1 MKNALVSQVK
11 ARFSE
16 RFGRSPLAVA
26 YAPGRV
32 EILGNHTDYND
43 GVVLSAAIDH
53 GVAVAAASKPGA
65 TAGLTAMDLAEEASF
80 GVPVRQPL
88 DLPLWA
94 KYIAG
99 VAAKL
104 EQHGAHPS
112 AFDLAFSGNVPQGA
126 GLSSSAALEVS
137 TALALS
143 ALWAFECD
151 RIELA
156 KICQAAEN
164 EYTGAH
170 CGLLDQFSS
179 LFGSGNGLVYS
190 DFRTLSVSS
199 VSLGGDACF
208 VVADTHVKHSL
219 VASEYN
225 ERRARC
231 EEAAAAFAR
240 LLDHPVK
247 ALRDVSLA
255 EWTRHSSSLDPVT
268 ARRALH
274 VIGEN
279 TRVFQAC
286 DLLSRGDLRA
296 FGRLMFESHE
306 SSIRNFENS
315 CPELDFLVEAAR
327 ALPQAL
333 GARLSGGGFGGSVV
347 ILTAPENAKAVGAA
361 VAERFNGRYGRHC
374 DIRLIRPSACAAL
387 AD

>member
-1 MKNALVSQVK
+1 MKNELIHRVRAS
-11 ARFSE
+11 FSE
-16 RFGRSPLAVA
+16 RFGRDPVAVA

-43 GVVLSAAIDH
+43 GVVLSAAINH
-53 GVAVAAASKPGA
+53 GVCVAVAPAPGGSA
-65 TAGLTAMDLAEEASF
+65 TALATDLSEEACF
-80 GVPVRQPL
+80 AVPVRSHL

-94 KYIAG
+94 KYLAG

-104 EQHGAHPS
+104 EQHGARPA
-112 AFDLAFSGNVPQGA
+112 AFNLAFSGNVPQGA

-137 TALALS
+137 AALALS
-143 ALWAFECD
+143 AIWSFECD

-164 EYTGAH
+164 EYTGAR

-179 LFGSGNGLVYS
+179 LFGIDNGLVYS
-190 DFRTLSVSS
+190 DFRDLSATPVPL
-199 VSLGGDACF
+199 VGDACF

-231 EEAAAAFAR
+231 EEAAAAFAS

-247 ALRDVSLA
+247 ALRDVSLE
-255 EWTRHSSSLDPVT
+255 EWTQYSGSLDPVT

-274 VIGEN
+274 VVGEN

-286 DLLSRGDLRA
+286 DLLGRGDLGA
-296 FGRLMFESHE
+296 FGRLMYESHE
-306 SSIRNFENS
+306 SSIHNFENS
-315 CPELDFLVEAAR
+315 CPELDFLVDAAR
-327 ALPQAL
+327 TLPKAL

-347 ILTAPENAKAVGAA
+347 ILTTPDNARSVGSA
-361 VAERFNGRYGRHC
+361 VAERFHARYGTAC
-374 DIRLIRPSACAAL
+374 DIRIIRPSAGAAL
-387 AD
+387 A